1 MAVYWIGADGNAWV
15 KGDDGQVQNY
25 GKADAGSDDSQ
36 VRIYREGYGNL
47 SIPASRID
55 DPNPP
60 QQETTTTT
68 GTGGGG
74 STTQK
79 VLNQSAIDNTQ
90 KAIASL
96 DDELG
101 IGYGNIDENYGSL
114 MGRYDNERTRT
125 RGEYEEGG
133 VTNTQN
139 LQRNKQNALVS
150 GAQGLRGLR
159 GVLSSL
165 GALSGDGGALANRA
179 VTSEVNQDIGG
190 AVDTAGGNAK
200 NLDKAWGRFDEED
213 EDRRAEARTAKSN
226 QRTALEG
233 SIASK
238 RQDFFQKIA
247 ELYGEV
253 EDTGNATKWLDR
265 AGDLNSTI
273 AQKSRVA
280 STPFTRRTAAFTPGE
295 LENYLAGATDMTVD
309 VRQGGEAG
317 VGGPNTLLAGGRREK
332 EEERRRR
339 LVAA

>member
-1 MAVYWIGADGNAWV
+1 MAVYWIGANGNAYV
-15 KGDDGQVQNY
+15 KGDDGSVKDY

-47 SIPASRID
+47 SIPANRIA

-60 QQETTTTT
+60 KQTTPT

-74 STTQK
+74 TDPNKK
-79 VLNQSAIDNTQ
+79 VLNQAAIDNTQ
-90 KAIASL
+90 KALASL
-96 DDELG
+96 DDELN
-101 IGYGNIDENYGSL
+101 IGYGNIDQSYGSL
-114 MGRYDNERTRT
+114 VGKYDQERGRTRQD
-125 RGEYEEGG
+125 YEEEG

-159 GVLSSL
+159 GVLGSI
-165 GALSGDGGALANRA
+165 GALSGDGSVLANRA

-190 AVDTAGGNAK
+190 AVDTAGENAK
-200 NLDKAWGRFDEED
+200 TLDKAWTRFDEED
-213 EDRRAEARTAKSN
+213 QDRRREAETTRTN

-238 RQDFFQKIA
+238 RQNFFQKLA

-253 EDTGNATKWLDR
+253 GDIGNATNWLNR
-265 AGDLNSTI
+265 AGDLNPVI

-280 STPFTRRTAAFTPGE
+280 STPFTERAAAFTPGE
-295 LENYLAGATDMTVD
+295 LESYLAGATDMTVD

-317 VGGPNTLLAGGRREK
+317 APGPNSLLAGGRREK
-332 EEERRRR
+332 EDERRRK
-339 LVAA
+339 LALA